1 MHGDSKNPTKR
12 RTKQGGFSV
21 KRWRSVRAK
30 IVVLPLSL
38 IFLGIGLLAVASL
51 TSAYQEMM
59 ESKRLA
65 GLAVTQQ
72 VKARVEANALSVA
85 RINQMLDNTILQV
98 ADVVIGQDELSD
110 EYLTELASS
119 LGVGAIHWYNPQGMI
134 EFSAFGAYVGWQA
147 PSDHPASLFQR
158 SGQDY
163 LVEEIRK
170 DSESDDYFKY
180 GYKRAPGGY
189 MVQVGIDANDVQ
201 ALVESFGTKELVADL
216 VSGATLSYAAIFDR
230 NNELEAVTGD
240 LTKETL
246 LADRT
251 KVEALENQK
260 NFYLLSKYPGTD
272 ETLYDMLMP
281 LYVDEE
287 YYGAVN
293 VGVALDIVAT
303 TMVERVR
310 LTVILA
316 GIAFLA
322 ISAVLYYNAAGIVKA
337 VELINGHIGLIT
349 SRILYEPVPASLLKK
364 RDELGVMAKGIGEMQ
379 ASLRQVIQQVLDA
392 SSATALSSQELSAS
406 TEESSAS
413 IDEVAHTTNEFA
425 ATIQTMNGNVE
436 DMVRAAQDIQS
447 SATEGSTSVERAVN
461 ITNDVRDTMATM
473 AKIVGDLGEQSR
485 EIGQIIE
492 VITEIA
498 DQTNLLALNAAI
510 EAARAGEQGRGFAV
524 VAEEVR
530 QLAEQSAQ
538 ATTQISELV
547 KNIQRET
554 ERTVLGISEGAQEAT
569 ESAHAVE
576 QSGKLLRGI
585 IEEIDQMTSTMLE
598 VSQGIQLIAGG
609 SEHLAAT
616 TEEQSASIDSIAL
629 SAQELS
635 QMSERL
641 QVVVRQFQ
649 LERKE

>member
-1 MHGDSKNPTKR
+1 
-12 RTKQGGFSV
+12 
-21 KRWRSVRAK
+21 
-30 IVVLPLSL
+30 
-38 IFLGIGLLAVASL
+38 
-51 TSAYQEMM
+51 
-59 ESKRLA
+59 
-65 GLAVTQQ
+65 
-72 VKARVEANALSVA
+72 
-85 RINQMLDNTILQV
+85 
-98 ADVVIGQDELSD
+98 
-110 EYLTELASS
+110 
-119 LGVGAIHWYNPQGMI
+119 
-134 EFSAFGAYVGWQA
+134 
-147 PSDHPASLFQR
+147 
-158 SGQDY
+158 
-163 LVEEIRK
+163 
-170 DSESDDYFKY
+170 
-180 GYKRAPGGY
+180 

-287 YYGAVN
+287 YHGAVN

-436 DMVRAAQDIQS
+436 DMVRAAQGIQS

-554 ERTVLGISEGAQEAT
+554 ERTVLGISDGAQEAT

-585 IEEIDQMTSTMLE
+585 IEEIDQITSTMLE

>member
-85 RINQMLDNTILQV
+85 KINQMLDNTILQV

-260 NFYLLSKYPGTD
+260 NFYLLSTYPGTD

-316 GIAFLA
+316 GIAFLV

-379 ASLRQVIQQVLDA
+379 ASLRQVLQQVLDA

-447 SATEGSTSVERAVN
+447 SATEGSTSVERAVDM
-461 ITNDVRDTMATM
+461 TNDVRDTMATM
-473 AKIVGDLGEQSR
+473 AKIVGDLGEESR

-585 IEEIDQMTSTMLE
+585 IEEIDQITSTMLE

-641 QVVVRQFQ
+641 QGVVRQFQ